1 MPSFLNSASHLVSIQ
16 PARVL
21 PFLRIILGGLMRLYT
36 DTGDCDGAVKG
47 ANGQPIKVP
56 CDCPPD
62 RVTFIKVRTNTSTL
76 RILRVSLVRL
86 LTPTTNIFRI

>member
-1 MPSFLNSASHLVSIQ
+1 
-16 PARVL
+16 
-21 PFLRIILGGLMRLYT
+21 MRLYT
-36 DTGDCDGAVKG
+36 GTGDCDGAVKG

-62 RVTFIKVRTNTSTL
+62 RATFIKVRANTSTL
-76 RILRVSLVRL
+76 RILRVSLARL